1 MAKGKPIG
9 EFSFK
14 LSTITCIPGPAGSV
28 LNQVVWEGT
37 ASGYGTVF
45 TTLTFVGGPKSG
57 TYSECGTAF
66 LENGDGFNGIG
77 QGTYESNGKNRWH
90 TAGFM
95 QISDGRRHASEGEI
109 DLPSRSFKGTL
120 FETN

>member
-1 MAKGKPIG
+1 MAKGKAVG

-14 LSTITCIPGPAGSV
+14 MGTLTSIPGPAGSV
-28 LNQVVWEGT
+28 LNQVTWEGT
-37 ASGYGTVF
+37 ATGYGTVF

-57 TYSECGTAF
+57 TFSECGTAF
-66 LENGDGFNGIG
+66 LENGDGLNGIG
-77 QGTYESNGKNRWH
+77 QGTYESTGKNRWR

-109 DLPSRSFKGTL
+109 DLASRSFKGTL
-120 FETN
+120 FESN